1 MEENGYEAALEQIAS
16 LLQRPDQLEKLPE
29 MRKRADRKKAAVE
42 AMLRTGVQSQLEG
55 IRTAIAHLHTAA
67 EDISAIETGIAA
79 IRHRLTPFPQLREKM
94 RGLRDANA
102 RHGQY
107 AAAME
112 NLKHIFNINQTIY
125 DTKVALDQG
134 KLLAAHKN
142 IMDLELARDELL
154 FEVHKSDS
162 SNKDY
167 EKNLL
172 ITFFIKV
179 DELVTDLSSNMWFV
193 IGRALEMVKG
203 SETGSGPQ
211 ELVSCIRIV
220 EREERIDNYYLEKKS
235 RGSAFMPP
243 GRPRQWRKKTFE
255 VLEKTVWSRVE
266 GNQLEDRSLNK
277 AWLARYLE
285 VCRKVIVDD
294 LQLARAAVPCFPPD
308 YQIYDRFVHMYHNCV
323 CKRLREIAAE
333 RLEKSELV
341 QLLSWIQ
348 TYGGEELLGNRRLQ
362 INAAALLEDVPV
374 LSRTTL
380 NSLYDRYFL
389 HPAELCIYS
398 LLYFYIAIERL
409 LMCICVKFSSS
420 HFTSSCQSPA
430 SCCTLPSFALG
441 DKGELPNV
449 GVYDP
454 RQPAACWVGDSHP
467 KKKENLVQFF
477 FFLLIHA
484 VNFSFVEMTR
494 NDMKIWLE
502 KTLSAEK
509 DDWNKHVRPDED
521 NFGYFYTSLPNIMFG
536 MLRDTVTLAKEVSVE
551 VIPNVINLTIE
562 EFFIFANNYKD
573 AFTDYRNKYFEN
585 RSKFREFTSTMIA
598 IANNLQTCIESTDKY
613 MQQVRL
619 SMENDEQQDSGVAG
633 RRSVGRQ
640 QIIDNIERLNNRW
653 SKAVSVAVNFLR
665 DEICEDLSPHL
676 AELFSRKWLVGCS
689 APETIC
695 MTVQDYYADHRH
707 LRPATRC
714 ALLMDLQFR
723 IVGEYLKAIDSR
735 RLTFATYEE
744 RAAAGSRMKA
754 DAVRL
759 EALFQQLRDTEDI
772 SEPFTLVTSLIA
784 SCGDVLSLRDKSL
797 LTLEV
802 TTFSRKCPNIPKDL
816 LAALLACRDDVSRS
830 EAKSMAEDVM
840 NHVQLYPKDRVF
852 GQLFASVL
860 DRNDSSWKP
869 NLDMVNMLSSFM
881 RRDSPQS

>member
-1 MEENGYEAALEQIAS
+1 
-16 LLQRPDQLEKLPE
+16 
-29 MRKRADRKKAAVE
+29 
-42 AMLRTGVQSQLEG
+42 
-55 IRTAIAHLHTAA
+55 
-67 EDISAIETGIAA
+67 
-79 IRHRLTPFPQLREKM
+79 
-94 RGLRDANA
+94 
-102 RHGQY
+102 
-107 AAAME
+107 
-112 NLKHIFNINQTIY
+112 
-125 DTKVALDQG
+125 
-134 KLLAAHKN
+134 
-142 IMDLELARDELL
+142 MD
-154 FEVHKSDS
+154 
-162 SNKDY
+162 
-167 EKNLL
+167 
-172 ITFFIKV
+172 
-179 DELVTDLSSNMWFV
+179 
-193 IGRALEMVKG
+193 
-203 SETGSGPQ
+203 
-211 ELVSCIRIV
+211 C
-220 EREERIDNYYLEKKS
+220 
-235 RGSAFMPP
+235 
-243 GRPRQWRKKTFE
+243 
-255 VLEKTVWSRVE
+255 
-266 GNQLEDRSLNK
+266 
-277 AWLARYLE
+277 
-285 VCRKVIVDD
+285 
-294 LQLARAAVPCFPPD
+294 
-308 YQIYDRFVHMYHNCV
+308 
-323 CKRLREIAAE
+323 
-333 RLEKSELV
+333 
-341 QLLSWIQ
+341 
-348 TYGGEELLGNRRLQ
+348 
-362 INAAALLEDVPV
+362 
-374 LSRTTL
+374 
-380 NSLYDRYFL
+380 
-389 HPAELCIYS
+389 
-398 LLYFYIAIERL
+398 
-409 LMCICVKFSSS
+409 
-420 HFTSSCQSPA
+420 
-430 SCCTLPSFALG
+430 
-441 DKGELPNV
+441 
-449 GVYDP
+449 
-454 RQPAACWVGDSHP
+454 
-467 KKKENLVQFF
+467 
-477 FFLLIHA
+477 
-484 VNFSFVEMTR
+484 
-494 NDMKIWLE
+494 
-502 KTLSAEK
+502 
-509 DDWNKHVRPDED
+509 
-521 NFGYFYTSLPNIMFG
+521 
-536 MLRDTVTLAKEVSVE
+536 TVTLAKEVSVE

>member
-29 MRKRADRKKAAVE
+29 LRKRADRKMAAVE

-67 EDISAIETGIAA
+67 EDISSIETGIAA

-94 RGLRDANA
+94 KELRDANA

-112 NLKHIFNINQTIY
+112 NLKHIFNISRSIQE
-125 DTKVALDQG
+125 TKTALDQG
-134 KLLAAHKN
+134 KLLVAHKN

-154 FEVHKSDS
+154 FEVHKSNS
-162 SNKDY
+162 PNKDY

-172 ITFFIKV
+172 VTFFIKV
-179 DELVTDLSSNMWFV
+179 DELVTDLSSNMWFI

-203 SETGSGPQ
+203 SESGSGPQ

-220 EREERIDNYYLEKKS
+220 EREERIDSYYVEKKAK
-235 RGSAFMPP
+235 GSEFMPP

-294 LQLARAAVPCFPPD
+294 LQIARAAVPCFPPD

-333 RLEKSELV
+333 QMEKSELV

-362 INAAALLEDVPV
+362 INAAALLDDVPV
-374 LSRTTL
+374 LSRSTL
-380 NSLYDRYFL
+380 NTLYD
-389 HPAELCIYS
+389 
-398 LLYFYIAIERL
+398 
-409 LMCICVKFSSS
+409 
-420 HFTSSCQSPA
+420 
-430 SCCTLPSFALG
+430 SF
-441 DKGELPNV
+441 
-449 GVYDP
+449 
-454 RQPAACWVGDSHP
+454 
-467 KKKENLVQFF
+467 
-477 FFLLIHA
+477 I
-484 VNFSFVEMTR
+484 EMTR
-494 NDMKIWLE
+494 TDMKNWLD

-551 VIPNVINLTIE
+551 VIPSVINLTIE
-562 EFFIFANNYKD
+562 EFFVFANKYKD
-573 AFTDYRNKYFEN
+573 AFTAYRNKYFEN
-585 RSKFREFTSTMIA
+585 RSNFREFTSTMVA

-619 SMENDEQQDSGVAG
+619 SMEHDEQQDGGMAG
-633 RRSVGRQ
+633 RRTVSRQ
-640 QIIDNIERLNNRW
+640 QIIDNIDRLNARW
-653 SKAVSVAVNFLR
+653 SSSVGVAVNFLLE
-665 DEICEDLSPHL
+665 EICEDLSPHL

-689 APETIC
+689 ATETIC

-735 RLTFATYEE
+735 RLTFTSYEE
-744 RAAAGSRMKA
+744 RASAGSRMKA
-754 DAVRL
+754 DSQRL
-759 EALFQQLRDTEDI
+759 EAMFQQLLDCGDI
-772 SEPFTLVTSLIA
+772 NEPFSLVCSLI
-784 SCGDVLSLRDKSL
+784 SNCGEVISLRDKSL

-802 TTFSRKCPNIPKDL
+802 TTFSRKYPNIPVEL
-816 LAALLACRDDVSRS
+816 LSALLASRDDVSRS
-830 EAKSMAEDVM
+830 EARQMAEEVVS
-840 NHVQLYPKDRVF
+840 HVQFHPRDRVL
-852 GQLFASVL
+852 GQLFASVIGRS
-860 DRNDSSWKP
+860 DSSSWKP
-869 NLDMVNMLSSFM
+869 NLDMMNMLSSFM
-881 RRDSPQS
+881 RREQPQSS

>member
-1 MEENGYEAALEQIAS
+1 MEDNGYEAALDQIAS

-29 MRKRADRKKAAVE
+29 MRKRADRKMAAVE

-67 EDISAIETGIAA
+67 EDISSIETGIAA

-94 RGLRDANA
+94 RELRDANA

-112 NLKHIFNINQTIY
+112 NLKHIFNITKTIQ

-134 KLLAAHKN
+134 KLLVAHKN

-162 SNKDY
+162 PNKDY

-172 ITFFIKV
+172 VTFFIKV

-203 SETGSGPQ
+203 SESGSGPQ

-220 EREERIDNYYLEKKS
+220 EREERIDNYYLDKKA

-243 GRPRQWRKKTFE
+243 GRPRQWRKKAFE

-333 RLEKSELV
+333 QMEKSELV

-362 INAAALLEDVPV
+362 INTAALLDDVPV
-374 LSRTTL
+374 LSRSTL
-380 NSLYDRYFL
+380 NSLYD
-389 HPAELCIYS
+389 
-398 LLYFYIAIERL
+398 
-409 LMCICVKFSSS
+409 
-420 HFTSSCQSPA
+420 
-430 SCCTLPSFALG
+430 
-441 DKGELPNV
+441 
-449 GVYDP
+449 
-454 RQPAACWVGDSHP
+454 
-467 KKKENLVQFF
+467 
-477 FFLLIHA
+477 
-484 VNFSFVEMTR
+484 SFVEMTR
-494 NDMKIWLE
+494 RDMKNWLD

-551 VIPNVINLTIE
+551 VIPSVINLTIE
-562 EFFIFANNYKD
+562 EFFIFANKYKD
-573 AFTDYRNKYFEN
+573 AFTAYRNKYFEN
-585 RSKFREFTSTMIA
+585 RSTFREFTSTMVA

-619 SMENDEQQDSGVAG
+619 SMESDEQQDGGVAG
-633 RRSVGRQ
+633 RRAVSRQ
-640 QIIDNIERLNNRW
+640 QIIDNIDRLNARW
-653 SKAVSVAVNFLR
+653 SSAVGVAVNYLLE
-665 DEICEDLSPHL
+665 EICEDLSPHL
-676 AELFSRKWLVGCS
+676 AELFSRKWIVGCS

-754 DAVRL
+754 DAQRL
-759 EALFQQLRDTEDI
+759 EALFKQLIDTDDI
-772 SEPFTLVTSLIA
+772 NEPFSLICSLIS
-784 SCGDVLSLRDKSL
+784 SCGEVISLRDKSL

-802 TTFSRKCPNIPKDL
+802 TTFSRKYPNIPVDL
-816 LAALLACRDDVSRS
+816 LAALLASRDDVSRS
-830 EAKSMAEDVM
+830 EAKQMAEEVVA
-840 NHVQLYPKDRVF
+840 HVQFHPRDRVLD
-852 GQLFASVL
+852 QLFASVIG
-860 DRNDSSWKP
+860 RSDSTSWKP
-869 NLDMVNMLSSFM
+869 NLDMMNMLSSFM
-881 RRDSPQS
+881 RRDHPHS

>member
-1 MEENGYEAALEQIAS
+1 MMMKNLERLYEQWEEN
-16 LLQRPDQLEKLPE
+16 DDEKLDDDELPE
-29 MRKRADRKKAAVE
+29 HKRSPKPLDLDSIKAKAKNPEELLIMTKKGQTLMMFVNIRDPSNPQE
-42 AMLRTGVQSQLEG
+42 KNRTFTMKYTEIFQSMLRNNHIICEVFPIDDDRAIFMFNDGAQAFEAKDFLVKQIQVTEVTLEG
-55 IRTAIAHLHTAA
+55 QQYVGAGAA
-67 EDISAIETGIAA
+67 KKDELYIAA

-255 VLEKTVWSRVE
+255 VMRYSAIVTVLEKTVWSRVE

-348 TYGGEELLGNRRLQ
+348 TYG
-362 INAAALLEDVPV
+362 
-374 LSRTTL
+374 
-380 NSLYDRYFL
+380 
-389 HPAELCIYS
+389 
-398 LLYFYIAIERL
+398 
-409 LMCICVKFSSS
+409 
-420 HFTSSCQSPA
+420 
-430 SCCTLPSFALG
+430 
-441 DKGELPNV
+441 
-449 GVYDP
+449 
-454 RQPAACWVGDSHP
+454 
-467 KKKENLVQFF
+467 
-477 FFLLIHA
+477 
-484 VNFSFVEMTR
+484 FVEMTR

-653 SKAVSVAVNFLR
+653 SKAVSVA
-665 DEICEDLSPHL
+665 
-676 AELFSRKWLVGCS
+676 LVGCS